1 MAVFLLIL
9 VPSKQNF
16 VFEQES
22 HRTQATRAEAT
33 SPSIDF
39 VCSGS
44 SHVEFVG
51 GCRAAACC
59 AGLIIHRVQKLENR
73 PCLPSD
79 DVFPELS
86 DSVWRMQVVS
96 SV

>member
-22 HRTQATRAEAT
+22 HRTQATRAEAHT
-33 SPSIDF
+33 IGGGDLIDF
-39 VCSGS
+39 FAPGRVMLNLLW
-44 SHVEFVG
+44 VG
-51 GCRAAACC
+51 AGRCLC

-79 DVFPELS
+79 DVFP
-86 DSVWRMQVVS
+86 V
-96 SV
+96 